1 MGIIDLGISYPAM
14 IIKLSKKST
23 AKKKIREA
31 AEEKRQA
38 LGFQISLV
46 NTFSVACPVVMGNDW

>member
-1 MGIIDLGISYPAM
+1 M
-14 IIKLSKKST
+14 ITKLTKKST
-23 AKKKIREA
+23 AKKKIRGA